1 MCQDCVLLC
10 VVLYSITE
18 TISGTFSSRFLNLNL
33 QLKFCPTLSIIW
45 KYFHLNRFHLRLISQ
60 KWNFIGIKFMIFFFF
75 SSQLSKQNN
84 ISWFYR
90 QRTDSVESKEDRII
104 LPLKEQEQVAS
115 EGATG
120 GSSDHLCALHGVQL
134 SDGVG
139 IRLLGLG
146 SEGKWVNTETF
157 GSLLSHSEILFLI
170 GKI

>member
-1 MCQDCVLLC
+1 M
-10 VVLYSITE
+10 
-18 TISGTFSSRFLNLNL
+18 
-33 QLKFCPTLSIIW
+33 
-45 KYFHLNRFHLRLISQ
+45 
-60 KWNFIGIKFMIFFFF
+60 
-75 SSQLSKQNN
+75 
-84 ISWFYR
+84 
-90 QRTDSVESKEDRII
+90 
-104 LPLKEQEQVAS
+104 AS

-146 SEGKWVNTETF
+146 SEGKWVNAETF